1 MDRLSGKVAV
11 ITGGGS
17 GLGEAMS
24 RRFADEGAVVILTDR
39 NAAAGEAVAADIAA
53 TLAGSNSGSARFIEQ
68 DVRSA

>member
-24 RRFADEGAVVILTDR
+24 RRFADEGAAVVLTDR
-39 NAAAGEAVAADIAA
+39 NVAAGEAVAADITKAVAA
-53 TLAGSNSGSARFIEQ
+53 S
-68 DVRSA
+68 